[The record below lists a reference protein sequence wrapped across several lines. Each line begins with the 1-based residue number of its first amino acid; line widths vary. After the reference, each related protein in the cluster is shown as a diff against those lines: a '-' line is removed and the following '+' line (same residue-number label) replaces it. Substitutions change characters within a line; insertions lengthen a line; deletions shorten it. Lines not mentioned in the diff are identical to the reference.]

1 MMSPDDVRRAR
12 FYVWSLWGIALVA
25 LAMITFGDTAK
36 REPGI
41 GIAVLGSIAIILY
54 LVTWRDRGGHWLLVV
69 FSIGLAFS
77 EGGFSAA
84 GLPVNSLLP
93 VMVIVAWSVAIF
105 VVGERL
111 RRIGWFAP

>member
-1 MMSPDDVRRAR
+1 MMSPDDIRRAR
-12 FYVWSLWGIALVA
+12 FYVWSLWAIALVA
-25 LAMITFGDTAK
+25 LAMITFGDPEM
-36 REPGI
+36 REPGL
-41 GIAVLGSIAIILY
+41 GIAILGSIAVILY
-54 LVTWRDRGGHWLLVV
+54 LVTWRDRGGHWLLVL
-69 FSIGLAFS
+69 FSVALAFS

-93 VMVIVAWSVAIF
+93 VIIIVAWSVAIF

>member
-1 MMSPDDVRRAR
+1 MSPEDIRRAK
-12 FYVWSLWGIALVA
+12 FYVWSLWGIALMA
-25 LAMITFGDTAK
+25 LAMIVFGDPEM

-41 GIAVLGSIAIILY
+41 GIAVLGSIAVILY

-77 EGGFSAA
+77 EVSISPIGVATN
-84 GLPVNSLLP
+84 GLMPVLI
-93 VMVIVAWSVAIF
+93 IVAWSVAVFI
-105 VVGERL
+105 VGERL

>member
-1 MMSPDDVRRAR
+1 MMLPDDVRRAR

-25 LAMITFGDTAK
+25 LGLIVFGDPEL

-41 GIAVLGSIAIILY
+41 GIAVLSSIAIILY

-69 FSIGLAFS
+69 FSVGLAFS

-93 VMVIVAWSVAIF
+93 VMVIVAWSAAIF

>member
-1 MMSPDDVRRAR
+1 MA
-12 FYVWSLWGIALVA
+12 VWLIVLGNPEA
-25 LAMITFGDTAK
+25 

-41 GIAVLGSIAIILY
+41 GIAVLGSIAVIIY

-69 FSIGLAFS
+69 FSVGLAFS
-77 EGGFSAA
+77 EGGFAAA

-93 VMVIVAWSVAIF
+93 VMIIVAWSVAIF

-111 RRIGWFAP
+111 RRIGWFEP

>member
-1 MMSPDDVRRAR
+1 MTQPDINRAR
-12 FYVWSLWGIALVA
+12 FYVGSLWAIALMA
-25 LAMITFGDTAK
+25 LWLIAFGDPEA

-41 GIAVLGSIAIILY
+41 GVAILGSIAVILY

-69 FSIGLAFS
+69 FSVGLAFS

-84 GLPVNSLLP
+84 GLPVASLLP
-93 VMVIVAWSVAIF
+93 VMIIVAWSVAIF